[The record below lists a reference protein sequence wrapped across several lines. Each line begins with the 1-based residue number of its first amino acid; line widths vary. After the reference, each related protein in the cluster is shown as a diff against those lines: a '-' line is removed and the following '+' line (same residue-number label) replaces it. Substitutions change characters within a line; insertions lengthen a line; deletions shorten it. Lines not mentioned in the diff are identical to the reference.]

1 MEYHPDPI
9 VPGVAVEC
17 GGRRYIITHVLN
29 LETAIGRDVKTGRP
43 RRLFAKALSPAG
55 PVGKHREPGAP
66 GRCPAGVWDAD
77 WLEGQRRFA
86 LIRPL
91 LETPAALRTEEMTAR
106 AAAAAGVTSAEI
118 CGWVK
123 AYEVSGRV
131 SALVPPLSHGG
142 RGGRRLPRE
151 TEIILRES
159 IKARLGTQSTELYE
173 TYADVVLR
181 CAHASLGAPHPT
193 AVRDYA
199 AFIADRYK
207 FRVRRRISST
217 GKRFLN
223 RGSRLPRPESEQVTS
238 RPSEKGGK
246 VTTGANRLPQEAG

>member
-1 MEYHPDPI
+1 MEYHPSP
-9 VPGVAVEC
+9 VAPGVTVER
-17 GGRRYIITHVLN
+17 GGRRYVITHLLS
-29 LETAIGRDVKTGRP
+29 LEIAIGRDAETGRP
-43 RRLFAKALSPAG
+43 RRLLARELSPAE
-55 PVGKHREPGAP
+55 PVGNHERVGAP
-66 GRCPAGVWDAD
+66 SQAPAVVWDAD

-86 LIRPL
+86 IIRPL
-91 LETPAALRTEEMTAR
+91 LETPAAQRTGEMIAR
-106 AAAAAGVTSAEI
+106 AAAAAGVTSAETR
-118 CGWVK
+118 GWVK
-123 AYEVSGRV
+123 AYEVSGRI
-131 SALVPPLSHGG
+131 SALIPPLSHGG

-159 IKARLGTQSTELYE
+159 AKARLGTQSTELYE

-181 CAHASLGAPHPT
+181 CAHANLGAPHPT

-207 FRVRRRISST
+207 FRVRRRIPSS

-223 RGSRLPRPESEQVTS
+223 RGSRPPRPESERVTS
-238 RPSEKGGK
+238 RPSEKGGE